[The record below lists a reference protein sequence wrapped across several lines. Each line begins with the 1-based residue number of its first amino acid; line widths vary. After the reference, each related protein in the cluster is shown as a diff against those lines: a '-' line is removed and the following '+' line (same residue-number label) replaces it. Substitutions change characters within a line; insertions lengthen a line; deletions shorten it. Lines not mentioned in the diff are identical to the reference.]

1 MKEVTFNIRT
11 QMYFCPICG
20 KTFIVTDK
28 QYKEA
33 CERYCQAVD
42 IIQKTAKDKGIFL
55 YPDFVLNGHRAWI
68 YRPDQNYSKEL
79 AEYKGGHKYEST
91 CCES

>member
-1 MKEVTFNIRT
+1 MEVIFDINARV
-11 QMYFCPICG
+11 YFCPICV
-20 KTFIVTDK
+20 KTFFVTDR

-33 CERYCQAVD
+33 YERYCQAVD
-42 IIQKTAKDKGIFL
+42 IIRKTAGDVGIFL

-79 AEYKGGHKYEST
+79 AEYKGGHKYAGICNIS
-91 CCES
+91 